1 MSLTQARLLTILSR
15 CPLLEGLSEERLS
28 VVMQQ
33 MQVNSYRKGIRVL
46 HEGEQ
51 ADSLCF
57 LLEGRLKV
65 VTFTG
70 NGREIGLSVVEP
82 VSHFGEMALIDNQP
96 RSASVVAVTK
106 SLVGVIPKS
115 AALKGLLAEPSISL
129 RLMRDLVQML
139 RNANHQLLLLGYQH
153 AQTRIAALLL
163 QTLQDQG
170 RQGHAAAPLS
180 QQDLANMTNTT
191 RETVSRV
198 LNQFVDE
205 GILRRDGRKLT
216 IMDAGRLK
224 QALLEGE
231 GR

>member
-1 MSLTQARLLTILSR
+1 MSLTQDTLLRMLES
-15 CPLLEGLSEERLS
+15 CPLLEGLDAARLL
-28 VVMQQ
+28 VLMQQ
-33 MQVNSYRKGIRVL
+33 MQLKSYRKGLTVL
-46 HEGEQ
+46 NEGDH

-65 VTFTG
+65 ITFT
-70 NGREIGLSVVEP
+70 NSGREIGLSVIEP

-96 RSASVVAVTK
+96 RSASVVAASK
-106 SLVGVIPKS
+106 SLIGVIPKS
-115 AALKGLLAEPSISL
+115 AALRWLLEEPTISL

-163 QTLQDQG
+163 QTLQEQG
-170 RQGHAAAPLS
+170 RQGQVAAPLS

-198 LNQFVDE
+198 LNQFVE
-205 GILRRDGRKLT
+205 GGILKRDGRRLS
-216 IMDAGRLK
+216 IADVERLK
-224 QALLEGE
+224 QTLMESC
-231 GR
+231 